1 MPVFDSLPIKG
12 SKCWFCK
19 SALMIQILVDLFFF
33 FLLLKVH
40 RSLINVAQAF
50 ACLIVQNNWKQE
62 RTFTVCA
69 QNEDIYEP
77 DALVK
82 VTLMGK

>member
-1 MPVFDSLPIKG
+1 M
-12 SKCWFCK
+12 
-19 SALMIQILVDLFFF
+19 LVDLFFF
-33 FLLLKVH
+33 FFFLLKVH

-62 RTFTVCA
+62 RMFAVCA

-77 DALVK
+77 DGLVK